1 MSSNN
6 PANSSDPQGQTP
18 NGTDPQGQ
26 TPTTTPQGQTP
37 NGTQKTS
44 LDSLPLDI
52 QDYIKDLRKQSADSR
67 KQLDTEAKAKQEAE
81 QARLAEQGQFK
92 ELAAKHEAR
101 VKELEPIS
109 TSYKALSERVN
120 SQIDEQIKQWPAE
133 VKSLVPSSETPVEQ
147 RLEQLEKLRPLVDK
161 LQLQAQGTQR
171 GNAPTPKPTGQ
182 VGDPP
187 THEDVRKKLMRSGM
201 YGF

>member
-6 PANSSDPQGQTP
+6 PANSSDPQVQATQ
-18 NGTDPQGQ
+18 NQNPQGQ
-26 TPTTTPQGQTP
+26 APNSNGQVPNETPNHPTTEELQRQ
-37 NGTQKTS
+37 
-44 LDSLPLDI
+44 
-52 QDYIKDLRKQSADSR
+52 IKELRNENASHRKKFKDQEEANSA
-67 KQLDTEAKAKQEAE
+67 AE
-81 QARLAEQGQFK
+81 QARMAEQGQFK

-120 SQIDEQIKQWPAE
+120 AQIDTQVKDWPAE

-147 RLEQLEKLRPLVDK
+147 RLEQLERLRPLVDK

-171 GNAPTPKPTGQ
+171 GNAPNPKPTGQ
-182 VGDPP
+182 VGDPA
-187 THEDVRKKLMRSGM
+187 TKEDTVKRLMRSGM

>member
-1 MSSNN
+1 MSNN
-6 PANSSDPQGQTP
+6 PNSSDPQGQTP

-26 TPTTTPQGQTP
+26 TPNNTPQGQTP
-37 NGTQKTS
+37 NGQQKTS
-44 LDSLPLDI
+44 IDSLPVDI
-52 QDYIKDLRKQSADSR
+52 QDYIKTLRKDAEENR
-67 KQLDTEAKAKQEAE
+67 KKLDAEAKAKQEAE

-120 SQIDEQIKQWPAE
+120 SQIDTQIKDWPAE

-147 RLEQLEKLRPLVDK
+147 RLEQLERLRPLVDK
-161 LQLQAQGTQR
+161 LQLQAKGQQP
-171 GNAPTPKPTGQ
+171 GNAPNPKPAGQ
-182 VGDPP
+182 VGDPA
-187 THEDVRKKLMRSGM
+187 TKEETIRKLKASGM